1 MEAKGN
7 ASDSAKPKLTYVETA
22 GPTAPALDTPKD
34 ESTNS
39 NEKKSEDGEASLA
52 NFIVRQQSIIYSG
65 KCAD

>member
-7 ASDSAKPKLTYVETA
+7 ATDSAKPKLNYVETA
-22 GPTAPALDTPKD
+22 EPTTPALDIPKD

-52 NFIVRQQSIIYSG
+52 NFIVRHQSIIYSRE
-65 KCAD
+65 CAD